1 MFDRFAGI
9 FHAFSRIETRLKIA
23 LEEKRPREVEYL
35 LFGKKSDSLDTL
47 IEKILEKGEE
57 GDPINDYVTLL
68 CARQLMDR
76 MVGEDP
82 SFDEKH
88 KDQIR
93 EIRDK
98 LKAVGEVK
106 KRMVDDLGEDALQF
120 LEWFEK
126 MFFLEVPM
134 FSGARQLR

>member
-1 MFDRFAGI
+1 MKAG
-9 FHAFSRIETRLKIA
+9 SNL
-23 LEEKRPREVEYL
+23 
-35 LFGKKSDSLDTL
+35 
-47 IEKILEKGEE
+47 EKILEKGEE

-134 FSGARQLR
+134 LSGTR